1 MRRFGD
7 VGVVVIAR
15 NEGERLMRCLDSLEG
30 CAGLVVY
37 ADSASSDGSPRRARA
52 RGIEVVELDPARPMN
67 AARGRNAG
75 FARLREL
82 RPDLEYVLF
91 LDGDCQLVDGFL
103 AEAHARLEVDPRLAA
118 VCGRRRERNRAA
130 SVYNRVVDMEWN
142 TPVGP
147 AEAFGGDVLVRIRA
161 LAEVGGYDER
171 MNQGED
177 PETAFRLRR
186 TGWGILRI
194 ASDMTWHDVGLTRL
208 TAWWRRHTRGGEA
221 YVHGALLHR
230 GDPARYNQRACRSIL
245 FWGLALPLGAALGAP
260 FTGGA
265 SALLLAGYPVLW
277 WRLRGWRR
285 RLGDTPGDAAL
296 YALFITF
303 GKLAEALGVV
313 RGAWSLLR
321 GRGARSVQYKDYQRH
336 AA

>member
-1 MRRFGD
+1 MRRFGNI
-7 VGVVVIAR
+7 GVVVIAR

-30 CAGLVVY
+30 RTGLVVY
-37 ADSASSDGSPRRARA
+37 ADSASSDGSPERARR
-52 RGIEVVELDPARPMN
+52 RGVEVVELDPGRPMN
-67 AARGRNAG
+67 AARGRNTG
-75 FARLREL
+75 FGRLCEL

-91 LDGDCQLVDGFL
+91 LDGDCELVDGFL
-103 AEAHARLEVDPRLAA
+103 AEAHARLEVDPMLAA
-118 VCGRRRERNRAA
+118 VCGRRRERQREA

-186 TGWGILRI
+186 AGWGILRV
-194 ASDMTWHDVGLTRL
+194 AHDMTWHDVGLTRL
-208 TAWWRRHTRGGEA
+208 AAWWRRHTRGGEA

-245 FWGLALPLGAALGAP
+245 LWGLTLPLIAAVGAP
-260 FTGGA
+260 LTGGA
-265 SALLLAGYPVLW
+265 SAGLLLGYPVLW
-277 WRLRGWRR
+277 WRLRAWRR
-285 RLGDTPGDAAL
+285 GLGDSRADASL

-321 GRGARSVQYKDYQRH
+321 GRGARSVEYKDYQRR